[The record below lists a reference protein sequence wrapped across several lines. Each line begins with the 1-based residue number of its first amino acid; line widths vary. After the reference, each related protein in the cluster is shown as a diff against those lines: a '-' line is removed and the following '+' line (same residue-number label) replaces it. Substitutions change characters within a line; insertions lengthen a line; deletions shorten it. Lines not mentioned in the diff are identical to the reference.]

1 MKLARALL
9 VSLLL
14 PTLAFGQEKKPLLP
28 SEAFTCY
35 TEQETVALDAVIN
48 RCNKALATCQDE
60 VAKAPVMTPLAIGLT
75 LGGTLLLGLA
85 GGFALG
91 FAVKK

>member
-1 MKLARALL
+1 MRALIL
-9 VSLLL
+9 CLLL
-14 PTLAFGQEKKPLLP
+14 PSLAFAQDKKPLVP
-28 SEAFTCY
+28 DEAFTCY
-35 TEQETVALDAVIN
+35 SKEDTVALDAVVT

-91 FAVKK
+91 FALKK